1 MKNILIISNFI
12 PPEHSA
18 TGRIAFSIAK
28 ELSKNNAV
36 HLTCLSSNE
45 EIPSCERLTV
55 KKVLTRYGKY
65 KKLVA
70 SALQKKGLGRLL
82 SKIRYKIYYNYLQKK
97 GAEDLK
103 SHLEEFKKS
112 TKKYV
117 VENGIDTIITVSN
130 PFETQEV
137 GQYLKAQIKTLKWF
151 PYLMDS
157 NRHNLSYD
165 FAVEKEREVL
175 KDADKILIVPA
186 LTFDEDFCKDFEGKT
201 EVVDLPIIPTETQV
215 DAPQDV
221 TTIKMIFAGM
231 FYKEVR
237 DPKPLLEFVSRLPKN
252 YRLELYCGGYVAPIN
267 NYKEVL
273 GERLSVNGFISP
285 EELDKK
291 MSDAHLV
298 INIGNTVLNQVSSK
312 AYDLIATGK
321 PILNLYQN
329 EKDIS
334 FGHLKKYPLCY
345 HLDYQNIN
353 EKDVCEFVKWV
364 EENAN
369 EKMEYLQ
376 ATEKLKEKRLSSV
389 ADLILEII
397 K

>member
-1 MKNILIISNFI
+1 MKNILIITNFI

-18 TGRIAFSIAK
+18 TGRIAFSLAK

-45 EIPSCERLTV
+45 EMPSCERLNV

-65 KKLVA
+65 KLLVA

-103 SHLEEFKKS
+103 SHLEEFKKT

-157 NRHNLSYD
+157 NRHNLGYD
-165 FAVEKEREVL
+165 FAVEREREVL

-186 LTFDEDFCKDFEGKT
+186 LTFDEDFCKDFEGRTK
-201 EVVDLPIIPTETQV
+201 VVDLPIIPTETQV
-215 DAPQDV
+215 GLPSDSKNV
-221 TTIKMIFAGM
+221 KLIFAGM
-231 FYKEVR
+231 LYKNVR
-237 DPKPLLEFVSRLPKN
+237 DPKFLMEFMARLPQN
-252 YRLELYCGGYVAPIN
+252 YSLELYCGGYVAPID

-334 FGHLKKYPLCY
+334 LGHLKKYPLCY
-345 HLDYQNIN
+345 HLDYQNIT

-369 EKMEYLQ
+369 EKIEYLQ
-376 ATEKLKEKRLSSV
+376 ATENLKEKRLSSV